1 MLRLLPRKWF
11 DGLRRSVPAEWETW
25 LEVARAMGGFRSPS
39 RDERRLNALWA
50 VIVFA
55 LGAIPA
61 ALSSAAIAQFS
72 EGALAAV
79 FGGVLAFSGLLVGFL
94 VTLMLFTGRLGS
106 TQALDVESLRH
117 YGSRLRYLLASQAV
131 TLVYALLVAVLCLLY
146 LLIYFSGMPVLV
158 HSVVLA
164 MVGGSLSQCVVR
176 ATLLPVQIFELH
188 DAHLDDELNAK
199 IEESNRRYDGRG

>member
-1 MLRLLPRKWF
+1 MLRSLPLKWL
-11 DGLRRSVPAEWETW
+11 DGLRRSVPSEWGTW
-25 LEVARAMGGFRSPS
+25 LEVARAMGAFRSPS
-39 RDERRLNALWA
+39 RKERQLNALWA
-50 VIVFA
+50 VLIFA
-55 LGAIPA
+55 AGAIPS
-61 ALSSAAIAQFS
+61 ALSSASVAEFS

-106 TQALDVESLRH
+106 TQALDVETLRD

-131 TLVYALLVAVLCLLY
+131 TLAYALVVAVLCLIY
-146 LLIYFSGMPVLV
+146 LVVFFAGMPLLV

-164 MVGGSLSQCVVR
+164 IVGGSLAQCVVR

-188 DAHLDDELNAK
+188 DAHLDDELNARVQ
-199 IEESNRRYDGRG
+199 ESNRRYER